1 MAFLRM
7 FMISAAIVLVMF
19 LLNHLPSTFVR
30 ADDELIR
37 QVCHNSESPTPCNQC
52 VKSDNRSDNANTV
65 GIATI
70 VVDCIKFQANNLQ
83 TNISALASIYKD
95 DVAANRTITQCRIFF
110 SHAKSDLNTATQDL
124 KKGDYDASD
133 KSVFNAL
140 LHQNS
145 CKTLFENSP
154 KIKFTPHIFYGFNM
168 FEKLSQIALSII
180 VRL

>member
-19 LLNHLPSTFVR
+19 LLNHLSSTFVR
-30 ADDELIR
+30 ANNELIR
-37 QVCHNSESPTPCNQC
+37 Q
-52 VKSDNRSDNANTV
+52 
-65 GIATI
+65 
-70 VVDCIKFQANNLQ
+70 FQANNLQ

-95 DVAANRTITQCRIFF
+95 DVAANRTITQCRKLF

-140 LHQNS
+140 LYQNS

-154 KIKFTPHIFYGFNM
+154 KIKITPHIFYGFNM

-180 VRL
+180 DRL